1 MLTDG
6 IKSIGGYAEKLSIV
20 NGGTLPTVDL
30 VVGQL
35 FYKTGSGAGLYVYNA
50 DGWALAGGGGV
61 GGGVG
66 GENIVYLDDIQ
77 TLTNKTLAQPK
88 VNGLV
93 ETCVALAANNIDVSQ
108 GAVFTKT
115 ISGATTLIVS
125 GAPAAGKV
133 SSFILKLTNG
143 GSAVVTWWAGIK
155 WDSGTAPTLTVSGKD
170 NLAFYTDDGGA
181 TWEGFVLSKD
191 SK

>member
-1 MLTDG
+1 MLADG
-6 IKSIGGYAEKLSIV
+6 IKSIGGYAEKLNIV

-35 FYKTGSGAGLYVYNA
+35 FYKTGSGAGLYVYNV
-50 DGWALAGGGGV
+50 DGWALA
-61 GGGVG
+61 GGVG

-93 ETCVALAANNIDVSQ
+93 ETRVALAANNIDVSQ

-115 ISGATTLIVS
+115 ISGATTLTIS
-125 GAPAAGKV
+125 GAAAAGKV

-143 GSAVVTWWAGIK
+143 GSAVVTWWTGIK
-155 WDSGTAPTLTVSGKD
+155 WGSGTAPTLTVSGKD

>member
-1 MLTDG
+1 MGSRKNLETISRNLFQLLREFDKLDEDIILAEG
-6 IKSIGGYAEKLSIV
+6 IEESGIGKAIMNRMK
-20 NGGTLPTVDL
+20 
-30 VVGQL
+30 
-35 FYKTGSGAGLYVYNA
+35 KAA
-50 DGWALAGGGGV
+50 
-61 GGGVG
+61 

-93 ETCVALAANNIDVSQ
+93 ETRVALAANNIDVSQ